1 MTPILLVPDSLST
14 NTIKCL
20 ETLLEHAR
28 SGEVIGIAFAAMLK
42 RQKFIVN
49 SAGEARRNP
58 TFSRGMV
65 AALDDELSARIRGGA
80 ER

>member
-1 MTPILLVPDSLST
+1 MTPFVLVPDSLSA

-20 ETLLEHAR
+20 EALLEHAR
-28 SGEVIGIAFAAMLK
+28 SGELTGIAFAAVLK
-42 RQKFIVN
+42 QRKYIVN

-65 AALDDELSARIRGGA
+65 AALDDELSARIRG
-80 ER
+80 RND

>member
-1 MTPILLVPDSLST
+1 MTAPFLLVPDTLSE
-14 NTIKCL
+14 NTIQCL
-20 ETLLEHAR
+20 EVLLEHAR
-28 SGEVIGIAFAAMLK
+28 SGEVTGIAFAAMLK

-65 AALDDELSARIRGGA
+65 AALDDELSARIRGGD
-80 ER
+80 E